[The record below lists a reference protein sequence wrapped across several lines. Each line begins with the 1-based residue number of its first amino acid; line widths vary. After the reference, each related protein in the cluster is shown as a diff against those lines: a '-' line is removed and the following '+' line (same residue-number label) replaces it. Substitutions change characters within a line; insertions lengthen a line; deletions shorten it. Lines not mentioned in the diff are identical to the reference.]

1 MSNLVEGDHASQTI
15 AQAYNETLYRS
26 DPFVKTHP
34 EHLASLGVLFGF
46 TPVNPLQCRVLEIG
60 CAMGGNLIPMAMN
73 YPDSEFIGIDISKNQ
88 IDIATNQAANL
99 RLNNIKLLSLSI
111 EQVDEHFGQFDF
123 IICHGVFSWVPAQ
136 VQQKILEVCKKHL
149 SEFGIAY
156 ISYNVHPGWH
166 IKNIVK
172 DLMRLRTQKSPL
184 ENKVKDA
191 KAIVELYAKYAVDNA
206 SYPFK
211 SILEQQLEH
220 LNSVPDHYILH
231 EHLADFNI
239 PYYFYDFMTLAK
251 QHQLTY
257 LCDACFSDNFISNLP
272 EEHQQ
277 KILDYSEDR
286 VMVEQYYDFTVA
298 RTFRSSLLVHDQHL
312 INPIVETQRIRLLSL
327 VSDLKVKDKQFNLTD
342 KSDVPFI
349 SSSKVSPEL
358 TASIPITKA
367 ALRSL
372 EESWPCSLSFNELF
386 QQSYQKLGLSIDK
399 QQPDLLEKDIQ
410 QLCDDITTAFQAGS
424 LRLFRVNPP
433 LCINQISDK
442 PLVSPLISQQLRD
455 NQEVFTTQHHESLSL
470 DDNLKQFI
478 PYLNGTYTQHEL
490 ANVVDKLLQEGK
502 LDFSLTQ
509 QLQKTAKNNNE
520 VANTILATLLNSL
533 IQIGVMIN

>member
-88 IDIATNQAANL
+88 IDIATNQAASL
-99 RLNNIKLLSLSI
+99 RLNNIKLLNVSI

-172 DLMRLRTQKSPL
+172 DLMRLRTQKSSL

-211 SILEQQLEH
+211 NIFEQQLEH
-220 LNSVPDHYILH
+220 LNNVPDHYILH

-251 QHQLTY
+251 RHQLTY
-257 LCDACFSDNFISNLP
+257 LCDASFSDNFISNLP
-272 EEHQQ
+272 EDHQQ
-277 KILDYSEDR
+277 QILDYSEDR

-327 VSDLKVKDKQFNLTD
+327 VSDLKLKEKQFNLTD
-342 KSDVPFI
+342 KSDVQFI
-349 SSSKVSPEL
+349 SRSKVSPEL

-386 QQSYQKLGLSIDK
+386 QQSYQKLGLSIDE
-399 QQPDLLEKDIQ
+399 QQSDILEKDIQ
-410 QLCDDITTAFQAGS
+410 QLCDDIITAFQASS

-433 LCINQISDK
+433 LCVNQVSDK

-455 NQEVFTTQHHESLSL
+455 NQEVFTTQHHETLSL
-470 DDNLKQFI
+470 DNNLKYFI
-478 PYLNGTYTQHEL
+478 PYLNGTHTQSEL
-490 ANVVDKLLQEGK
+490 ASTVDKLLQTGK
-502 LDFSLTQ
+502 LDFSLIKQ
-509 QLQKTAKNNNE
+509 MQKQAKNRNE
-520 VANTILATLLNSL
+520 VSNSILTIMINSL